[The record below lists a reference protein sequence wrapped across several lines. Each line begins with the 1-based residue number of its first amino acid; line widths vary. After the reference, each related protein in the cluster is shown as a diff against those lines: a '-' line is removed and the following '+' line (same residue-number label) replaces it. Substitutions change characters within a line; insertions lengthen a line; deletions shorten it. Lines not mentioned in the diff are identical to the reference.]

1 MKRILR
7 TLLITLM
14 LVNAFVNPVCANSDS
29 TQNTNTTNTAPDQ
42 SKANVTF
49 NDETKKIEISF
60 NDYAAYEQVFNH
72 VVITGDFQNSP
83 WTVYKGSN
91 DVTYANGIYSI
102 IGEPIG
108 ENNGTYQVEFFANG
122 YDSFTK
128 SFVID
133 CYVTPTTEGTADP
146 AITSV
151 NFNETTKAIDVV
163 CSSNDYYKAIA
174 FVYLTVDSSNPSNSW
189 YTSIEDTVNVTKNDT
204 NNSFS
209 ISTTRGI
216 GENNGTYNF
225 RIVAKGYKFY
235 NCQYTISCYE
245 GGGGQQGDNFPS
257 DFSAEVNNDG
267 DLLIYSTDQD
277 FLNAMVAQYGSSTNI
292 IIGECGPFYDLG
304 DDLNISTYFFGVHNG
319 AEGERVFAPLRKK
332 GNLVIFSV
340 ESQQNKP
347 ETDVYRGQVLNDVD
361 YTLIFEVNGY
371 GSKRMQ
377 NTFRFTKAN
386 TRIPTNHV
394 KAYIADGYLI
404 VSAIDDQGLDFL
416 NNIYFAQVAKLDNRN
431 MISES
436 RMQDDEITSQIF
448 DTISDTYDRVYR
460 IDSDGMGN
468 LNEWTAL
475 IDATGYGQYCYDGRL
490 HGGVINVTVEKFKVN
505 LRDINNEISSSED
518 VIGIYKLPEISPV
531 TNKVVQGWRV
541 KDKNNDTTRCI
552 GEEIFITADTELY
565 AIYKDVETPDKVDMN
580 VIKEEIMVN
589 TIKKI
594 RVSGNAFDA
603 QVQNDSFISNTD
615 KNNGVLIWVETTEL
629 SEDTD
634 EYEQIQR
641 ALIKED
647 ESVNDDLLSVI
658 DINVFKQVG
667 IDSSAIKI
675 SETDTEVEIVL
686 DLSNRQDLRK
696 LAEEGRLGLF
706 SIHEGKVQGLI
717 RGVYDK
723 NTGKYTVKLSKFSTF
738 AFIEA
743 EEDASTVIDSS
754 PSKSKSSRSYTAPK
768 TGIE

>member
-1 MKRILR
+1 MIGKTRKTII
-7 TLLITLM
+7 TLLVVL
-14 LVNAFVNPVCANSDS
+14 LGLGVFVSGVSAATDPPADKVA
-29 TQNTNTTNTAPDQ
+29 
-42 SKANVTF
+42 VVF
-49 NDETKKIEISF
+49 NNETKKIEITITDST
-60 NDYAAYEQVFNH
+60 YLGS
-72 VVITGDFQNSP
+72 ITGFELNCEPLGSTQWKVEGNILSNTNNVYFIDTTNNIGQNNC
-83 WTVYKGSN
+83 TVEVTIIATGYNSCKKTITISCYGNN
-91 DVTYANGIYSI
+91 DDT
-102 IGEPIG
+102 
-108 ENNGTYQVEFFANG
+108 
-122 YDSFTK
+122 
-128 SFVID
+128 
-133 CYVTPTTEGTADP
+133 TTEGTAEP
-146 AITSV
+146 AITSI
-151 NFNETTKAIDVV
+151 NFNKTTKAIDVV
-163 CSSNDYYKAIA
+163 CSSNDYYKAIT
-174 FVYLTVDSSNPSNSW
+174 FIYLNIDTNNPENSW
-189 YTSIEDTVNVTKNDT
+189 YTSIGDTVNVTKNDT

-209 ISTTRGI
+209 ITTTNGI

-292 IIGECGPFYDLG
+292 IIGECGPYYDLG
-304 DDLNISTYFFGVHNG
+304 DDHNISTYFFGVHNG
-319 AEGERVFAPLRKK
+319 AEGERVFTPLRKE

-340 ESQQNKP
+340 EGQRNKP
-347 ETDVYRGQVLNDVD
+347 ESDVYRGQVLNDVD
-361 YTLIFEVNGY
+361 YTLAFEVNGY

-377 NTFRFTKAN
+377 NTFKFKNAN
-386 TRIPTNHV
+386 ARIPTDHV
-394 KAYIADGYLI
+394 RAYIADGYLI

-431 MISES
+431 MISDR
-436 RMQDDEITSQIF
+436 RMQDDEITSQIY

-518 VIGIYKLPEISPV
+518 IIGIYKLPEISPV

-541 KDKNNDTTRCI
+541 KDKNNDVTRCI

-565 AIYKDVETPDKVDMN
+565 AIYKDVETSDPNKIDMA

-686 DLSNRQDLRK
+686 DLSNRQDLRL